1 VLSVPRP
8 DAAAVGVIGLG
19 EIGQVHVAAVR
30 ASPAARL
37 AAVADTA
44 AGLLRPFAAEGLPA
58 YADAYELIADPGV
71 GTVSVCLPH
80 DLHFPVAL
88 RALESGK
95 NVLAEKPLAID
106 PGQCQQLIDAA
117 HASGVKL
124 GASHNQI
131 FYAPHA
137 EVKRLI
143 GTGAIGRPVL
153 IRLRLGMGPL
163 YGGWRDSPARTG
175 GGLLIEA
182 GVHRIYLALHL
193 FGPVRDVHAVLDVP
207 REQGE
212 KFAVATLRFESGAL
226 GVIEANYF
234 GPPGTFDDEVEII
247 GTGATLRLAGAE
259 SLYAGYRG
267 GPALTMFRDG
277 QWSEVPVRDDDWQ
290 SSVRASVTAYLDAVT
305 SGREPPVTGADG
317 LETVRLIHRIY
328 DTAAILDA
336 GTSP

>member
-1 VLSVPRP
+1 VSSVPRAE
-8 DAAAVGVIGLG
+8 AAHVGVIGLG

-30 ASPAARL
+30 SSPVARL
-37 AAVADTA
+37 VAVADTA
-44 AGLLRPFAAEGLPA
+44 ADLRQPFAAEGLPA
-58 YADAYELIADPGV
+58 YAEADELIADPGV
-71 GTVSVCLPH
+71 GTVLVCLPH

-95 NVLAEKPLAID
+95 NVLVEKPLAID
-106 PGQCQQLIDAA
+106 PAQCQQLIDAA
-117 HASGVKL
+117 RASGMKL
-124 GASHNQI
+124 GVSHNQL

-143 GTGAIGRPVL
+143 DTGAIGRPVL

-163 YGGWRDSPARTG
+163 FGGWRDSPAMTG

-193 FGPVRDVHAVLDVP
+193 LGPVRDVHAVLDVP

-212 KFAVATLRFESGAL
+212 KFAVVTLRFESGAL

-234 GPPGTFDDEVEII
+234 GPRGTFDDEVEII
-247 GTGATLRLAGAE
+247 GTDATLRLAGAE
-259 SLYAGYRG
+259 SLYVNYRG

-277 QWSEVPVRDDDWQ
+277 QWSEVPVPDDDWV
-290 SSVRASVTAYLDAVT
+290 SSIQASVTGYLDAVVA
-305 SGREPPVTGADG
+305 GREPPVTGADG

-328 DTAAILDA
+328 QAATILNP
-336 GTSP
+336 TP